1 MQFILVYVEEGL
13 GPLLHLRRSIVRQ
26 QTPVQ
31 NNINNNESN
40 NNILVDKYLRANT
53 VQMLHKY
60 FFFKVK
66 PCIIFLF
73 VVAFFKR
80 F

>member
-13 GPLLHLRRSIVRQ
+13 GPLLHLRRSILRQ

-31 NNINNNESN
+31 NNNNNNESN

-60 FFFKVK
+60 FFSK
-66 PCIIFLF
+66 
-73 VVAFFKR
+73 
-80 F
+80 

>member
-53 VQMLHKY
+53 VQMLHQY

-66 PCIIFLF
+66 PFLF
-73 VVAFFKR
+73 VVSFFKR